1 MTARRAALTCAWIG
15 ALAFLL
21 GGAWALF
28 APRSFFDVAATYPPY
43 NPHLFHDVGAF
54 QLGIAAGLVAG
65 IFGRSCLAVG
75 LWTGAVG
82 ASAHGVAHWVESD
95 LGGRPAH
102 PALLTVGAAGFEAG
116 LLPAEEGRAGR
127 GPQPAGTS
135 GLRQGR

>member
-54 QLGIAAGLVAG
+54 QLGIAAGLLAG
-65 IFGRSCLAVG
+65 IFGRSGLAVG

-82 ASAHGVAHWVESD
+82 ASAHAVAHWMDAD
-95 LGGRPAH
+95 LGGRSTD
-102 PALLTVGAAGFEAG
+102 PALLTVVAAALVAG
-116 LLPAEEGRAGR
+116 LVAAEARRAAR
-127 GPQPAGTS
+127 GPQPARTS
-135 GLRQGR
+135 RRRSGR